1 MAFLVGGTGWAKV
14 LARRRDCLGLRLQSP
29 GSLPGPFPGRRAA
42 RLALPR
48 LGRRIRPNAVP
59 HHMQKPLHAMVA
71 WRGRTPSR
79 GRASARYEN
88 CAVAGWAA
96 GGQRKD
102 AEETLCA
109 NGHRNGA
116 AHSAGHVHRHS
127 THSHGAGRG
136 LQRLPPLGASN
147 GLVLA
152 RPVLYGM
159 CASRNRLGGR
169 YNRFARSCQA
179 IGAGG
184 GRAAGRARLCGNA

>member
-1 MAFLVGGTGWAKV
+1 MLFRTYTKT
-14 LARRRDCLGLRLQSP
+14 
-29 GSLPGPFPGRRAA
+29 AA
-42 RLALPR
+42 RHGCLA
-48 LGRRIRPNAVP
+48 
-59 HHMQKPLHAMVA
+59 
-71 WRGRTPSR
+71 GRTPSR
-79 GRASARYEN
+79 GWASARYGN

-109 NGHRNGA
+109 NEHRNGA

-136 LQRLPPLGASN
+136 LQRLPPFGASN

-152 RPVLYGM
+152 RPVSCGM
-159 CASRNRLGGR
+159 CASRSRLGGR

-184 GRAAGRARLCGNA
+184 GRAAGRTRLCGNARRVARWQAAAVERRRLDGRGGRGAAVVEGEWLPDGRSGRGAVVVELPSSA